1 MKSQAICAIVRT
13 LPGFP
18 IGRNNA
24 DFIIRAVCAGIMLRQ
39 CPLRAVRP
47 ETLHTPANI
56 DAYHILCRREA
67 SCRIFHNAPPNA
79 GTPQVWKVRAMDNII
94 ARYEDYLIHTK
105 HASANT
111 VSSYMRDIRQYAS
124 YLSGID
130 VDVLDADQ
138 SVVSAYMQWLQS
150 IGKSPA
156 TVSRCLASLKSLY
169 LFALSEDEIEK
180 NPVHN
185 IKVEKAEKKLP
196 QILTGKE
203 VELLLEQ
210 PRTSDMKGCRD
221 KAMLEVL
228 YATGIRVSE
237 LINLNIDDVS
247 ITGGFIRCESGGKTR
262 IIPLYPEAVQALR
275 TYIDDV
281 RLKML
286 ANPSEHSLF
295 VNVSGERMS
304 RQGFWKIIK
313 FYQEKAQIDKDITPH
328 TLRHSFAAHLLENGA
343 DLRSIQE
350 MLGHSDIS
358 STQVYAHLVKQNL
371 KSVYNKYHP
380 KA

>member
-1 MKSQAICAIVRT
+1 
-13 LPGFP
+13 
-18 IGRNNA
+18 
-24 DFIIRAVCAGIMLRQ
+24 
-39 CPLRAVRP
+39 
-47 ETLHTPANI
+47 
-56 DAYHILCRREA
+56 
-67 SCRIFHNAPPNA
+67 
-79 GTPQVWKVRAMDNII
+79 MDNII

-130 VDVLDADQ
+130 VDVLEADQ

-169 LFALSEDEIEK
+169 LFALSEDEIEQ

-203 VELLLEQ
+203 VELLLQQ
-210 PRTSDMKGCRD
+210 PKVSEMKGCRD

-237 LINLNIDDVS
+237 LIGLNIDDVS
-247 ITGGFIRCESGGKTR
+247 LPGSFIRCESGEKMR
-262 IIPLYPEAVQALR
+262 IIPIYPEALQALR
-275 TYIDDV
+275 EYIETV
-281 RLKML
+281 RPKMI
-286 ANPSEHSLF
+286 AVPTEHSLF

-313 FYQEKAQIDKDITPH
+313 HYQEKAHIEKDITPH

-343 DLRSIQE
+343 DLRSIQQ

-358 STQVYAHLVKQNL
+358 STQVYTQLVKQNL
-371 KSVYNKYHP
+371 KAVYNKYHP

>member
-1 MKSQAICAIVRT
+1 
-13 LPGFP
+13 
-18 IGRNNA
+18 
-24 DFIIRAVCAGIMLRQ
+24 
-39 CPLRAVRP
+39 
-47 ETLHTPANI
+47 
-56 DAYHILCRREA
+56 
-67 SCRIFHNAPPNA
+67 
-79 GTPQVWKVRAMDNII
+79 MDNII
-94 ARYEDYLIHTK
+94 ARYEDNLIHTK

-138 SVVSAYMQWLQS
+138 SVVSAYLQCLQS

-203 VELLLEQ
+203 VELLLQQ
-210 PRTSDMKGCRD
+210 PKVSEMKGCRD

-237 LINLNIDDVS
+237 LIGLNIDDVS
-247 ITGGFIRCESGGKTR
+247 LPGSFIRCESGEKMR
-262 IIPLYPEAVQALR
+262 IIPIYPEALQALR
-275 TYIDDV
+275 EYIETV
-281 RLKML
+281 RPKMI
-286 ANPSEHSLF
+286 AVPTEHSLF

-313 FYQEKAQIDKDITPH
+313 HYQEKAHIEKDITPH

-343 DLRSIQE
+343 DLRSIQQ

-358 STQVYAHLVKQNL
+358 STQVYTQLVKQNL
-371 KSVYNKYHP
+371 KAVYNKYHP